1 MIPMAYQQHIEAR
14 DLAINR
20 LVDMYFDDYDITNR
34 EIFNATLARY
44 GLIKDGFCSEEGYI
58 IQEVVKK
65 INKRLKI

>member
-1 MIPMAYQQHIEAR
+1 MIPLAYKNHVEAR

-44 GLIKDGFCSEEGYI
+44 GLIKDGFCLEEDYI
-58 IQEVVKK
+58 IQEVTKK
-65 INKRLKI
+65 INMRLKV